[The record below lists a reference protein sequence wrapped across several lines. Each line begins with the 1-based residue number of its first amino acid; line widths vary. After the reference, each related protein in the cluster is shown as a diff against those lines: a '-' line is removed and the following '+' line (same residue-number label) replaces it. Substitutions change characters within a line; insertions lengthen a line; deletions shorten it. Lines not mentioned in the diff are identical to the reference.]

1 MVKKLR
7 STSGESIAET
17 LVAVLI
23 AALALLMLAGTVNS
37 SSRIITNSKTNM
49 ERYYQVY
56 NTLADNTSGLPSEA
70 GYSKKPDP
78 TCVIQV
84 SGPNGSNVSETF
96 SDIPY
101 CEVSGG
107 VIGSKKLVSF
117 G

>member
-1 MVKKLR
+1 MMKKLR

-37 SSRIITNSKTNM
+37 SSRIITKSQTNM
-49 ERYYQVY
+49 EKYYQVY
-56 NTLADNTSGLPSEA
+56 NSLADYSESLPS
-70 GYSKKPDP
+70 GYSKKNTNPS
-78 TCVIQV
+78 CSIQV
-84 SGPNGSNVSETF
+84 GKTGSIISETF

-101 CEVSGG
+101 YEVSGG
-107 VIGSKKLVSF
+107 IIGDKKLISF

>member
-37 SSRIITNSKTNM
+37 SSRIITKSQTNM

-56 NTLADNTSGLPSEA
+56 NTLADNTSGLPSE
-70 GYSKKPDP
+70 YSKNPDP
-78 TCVIQV
+78 KCVIQV
-84 SGPNGSNVSETF
+84 SGSNVSETF
-96 SDIPY
+96 SNIPY
-101 CEVSGG
+101 CEVIGG
-107 VIGSKKLVSF
+107 IIGDKELVSF